1 MTIVNVEL
9 VNVYGVLIEIKKK
22 GWIYWCSW
30 TWFNFTHPN

>member
-22 GWIYWCSW
+22 GLDLLV
-30 TWFNFTHPN
+30 FMDMAQFHPS